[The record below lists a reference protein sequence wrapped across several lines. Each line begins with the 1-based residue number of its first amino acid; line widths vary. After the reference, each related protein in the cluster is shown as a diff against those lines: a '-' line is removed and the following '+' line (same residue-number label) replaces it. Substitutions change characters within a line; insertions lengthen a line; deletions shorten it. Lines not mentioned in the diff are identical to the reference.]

1 MDTQIEV
8 KVTPSKFYIMVKAGC
23 DYPWS
28 LKMPNIAE
36 LQAFVPVGKALQLL
50 NDDGKMFT
58 DDECSKPPRCVTS
71 FNLVPAK
78 DQETLRAK
86 SEIETVFAEHVEE
99 IHNEWMQVDLQSYIA
114 KHYEKTGHSTGA
126 KKGFINGVLVG
137 ATLAVGAYFIYRG
150 SNAA

>member
-8 KVTPSKFYIMVKAGC
+8 KVTATSLYVNVKAGC

-28 LKMPNIAE
+28 LKMPTIAE
-36 LQAFVPVGKALQLL
+36 LQAFVPAGKAMQLL
-50 NDDGKMFT
+50 NDDGKMFN
-58 DDECSKPPRCVTS
+58 DDKSSKPPRCVTR
-71 FNLVPAK
+71 FNLVSAK
-78 DQETLRAK
+78 DQEVLRAK
-86 SEIETVFAEHVEE
+86 SDIETVFAEHVEE

-114 KHYEKTGHSTGA
+114 EHYERTGHSAGA

-137 ATLAVGAYFIYRG
+137 ATIAVGAYFIYRG